1 MSARHPAPSH
11 PTRAHAA
18 FLIRARTGFLAR
30 AHPAFLARAHPA
42 FPTRAHPALPT
53 RALLL
58 LLATVL
64 TAGCTGGSPTTPAA
78 KVTPPA
84 GAAPVSAATRP
95 AAGAVPAPPP
105 YWVNPD
111 GKAARQLA
119 VHLAAGRTAE
129 AGLLRRIASRPMAEW
144 IGSDR
149 PEAETRALTR
159 AATRA
164 GREALLVLYDIPH
177 RDCGQYSA
185 GGAADPAA
193 YRAWVDA
200 VARGIGARRAT
211 VVLEPDAVM
220 HVVDGCIEEQH
231 HGERYELLKAA
242 VLRLKQQPATTV
254 YLDAGNA
261 GWVGP
266 AQLRGPLQEAG
277 IAEADGFA
285 VNVSNFQTTAAS
297 TAYGRQLSALLG
309 GKPFVVDT
317 SRNGNGPYAGGDPAQ
332 NWCNPPGRALGVPP
346 TRSTGDPLVA
356 AYLWIKRPG
365 ESDGE
370 CRGGPRAGEWFDAYA
385 LELAGNAR

>member
-1 MSARHPAPSH
+1 MSARHH
-11 PTRAHAA
+11 PP
-18 FLIRARTGFLAR
+18 R
-30 AHPAFLARAHPA
+30 AHPCAPRTPA
-42 FPTRAHPALPT
+42 PA

-58 LLATVL
+58 LLAAGLV
-64 TAGCTGGSPTTPAA
+64 AGCTGGETTR
-78 KVTPPA
+78 
-84 GAAPVSAATRP
+84 PVAATAPAPAPAVSRP
-95 AAGAVPAPPP
+95 AAGPVPAPPP

-119 VHLAAGRTAE
+119 AHLAAGRTAE
-129 AGLLRRIASRPMAEW
+129 AGLLRRITSRPVAEW
-144 IGSDR
+144 IGPDR
-149 PEAETRALTR
+149 PEAETRALTE

-164 GREALLVLYDIPH
+164 GREALLVLYGIPH
-177 RDCGQYSA
+177 RDCGRHSA

-220 HVVDGCIEEQH
+220 HVVDGCTEEQY

-242 VLRLKQQPATTV
+242 VLRLKRQPATTV
-254 YLDAGNA
+254 HLDAGNA
-261 GWVGP
+261 GWAAP
-266 AQLRGPLQEAG
+266 AALRGPLMRAG

-297 TAYGRQLSALLG
+297 TAYGRRLSALVG
-309 GKPFVVDT
+309 GKPFVIDT
-317 SRNGNGPYAGGDPAQ
+317 SRNGNGPYTEGDPAQ
-332 NWCNPPGRALGVPP
+332 NWCNPPGRALGAPP
-346 TRSTGDPLVA
+346 TRDTGDPLVA

-370 CRGGPRAGEWFDAYA
+370 CRGGPRAGQWFDAYA
-385 LELAGNAR
+385 LELARNAR